1 MRLKVALTSKK
12 IVVIYNDGFETCQSP
27 NYNIIKD
34 QQYWRLSMGQTI
46 VEKIFSRKCG
56 KDIRAGEVVMA
67 PIDGAMIHDI
77 TGPLAIQKFYEM
89 GGLKVFDPER
99 VIMLFDHQI
108 PADSIPAAE
117 NHVYMRKFAA
127 EQQIHNYDI
136 NEGVCHQV
144 VVEKGRAAPGE
155 IVIGADSH
163 TCMYGAVGAFAT
175 GIGSTDMG
183 FALKFGS
190 LYFKVPE
197 TIKAE
202 VSGKFPDRVGAK
214 DLILAIAADIGA
226 DGATYQAIEFT
237 GKTIAKLDMA
247 GRMTCCNMAIEMG
260 AKAGIVA
267 PDKVT
272 WKYMNGR
279 RKMKS
284 FTLESDTN
292 ATFAQE
298 RAYNVS
304 DLEPQVAVPHNVDTG
319 VPVSEVAGTHID
331 QVFIGSC
338 TNGRFRDLQDAAE
351 VLGKKKFDPQVRV
364 IIIPAS
370 RDEYLKT
377 LRAGLIEKFVRAGA
391 LVEAPCCGPC
401 MGGAF
406 GLLAPGEVS
415 LSTSNR
421 NFKGRQGS
429 TEGKVY
435 LCSPATAAASAIT
448 GVITDP
454 REV

>member
-1 MRLKVALTSKK
+1 
-12 IVVIYNDGFETCQSP
+12 
-27 NYNIIKD
+27 
-34 QQYWRLSMGQTI
+34 MGATI
-46 VEKIFSRKCG
+46 VEKIFSGNCG
-56 KDIRAGEVVMA
+56 KEIRAGEVVMA
-67 PIDGAMIHDI
+67 PLDGAMIHDI

-89 GGLKVFDPER
+89 GGSRVFDPER
-99 VIMLFDHQI
+99 IIMLFDHQI
-108 PADSIPAAE
+108 PADSIEAAQ
-117 NHVYMRKFAA
+117 NHVYMRTFAA

-144 VVEKGRAAPGE
+144 VLEKGRAAPGE
-155 IVIGADSH
+155 IVVGADSH

-183 FALKFGS
+183 FALKFGA

-197 TIKAE
+197 TIRAE
-202 VSGKFPDRVGAK
+202 VSGRFPNRVGAK

-226 DGATYQAIEFT
+226 DGATYKAIEFT
-237 GKTIAKLDMA
+237 GRTISKMGIP

-267 PDKVT
+267 PDTIT
-272 WKYMNGR
+272 WEYMKCR
-279 RKMKS
+279 RKMKP
-284 FTLESDTN
+284 FVVRSDRD
-292 ATFAQE
+292 ADFAE
-298 RAYNVS
+298 RRLYDVS
-304 DLEPQVAVPHNVDTG
+304 DLEPQVAIPHNVDTA
-319 VPVSEVAGTHID
+319 VPVSKVAGTHVD
-331 QVFIGSC
+331 QVFLGSC
-338 TNGRFRDLQDAAE
+338 TNGRFEDLKEAAL
-351 VLGKKKFDPQVRV
+351 VLGKKKFNPEVRV
-364 IIIPAS
+364 IVIPAS

-377 LRAGLIEKFVRAGA
+377 LRAGLVERFVKAGA

-401 MGGAF
+401 MGGSF

-421 NFKGRQGS
+421 NFRGRQGS
-429 TEGKVY
+429 TDAKVY

-454 REV
+454 REVR

>member
-1 MRLKVALTSKK
+1 
-12 IVVIYNDGFETCQSP
+12 
-27 NYNIIKD
+27 
-34 QQYWRLSMGQTI
+34 MGQTI
-46 VEKIFSRKCG
+46 VEKIFSKKCG
-56 KDIRAGEVVMA
+56 RDIRAGEVVMT
-67 PIDGAMIHDI
+67 PVDGAMIHDI

-89 GGLKVFDPER
+89 GGENVFDPER
-99 VIMLFDHQI
+99 IIILFDHQV
-108 PADSIPAAE
+108 PADSIEAAQ
-117 NHVYMRKFAA
+117 NQAYMRKFAA

-144 VVEKGRAAPGE
+144 VLEKGRAAPGE
-155 IVIGADSH
+155 IVVGADSH

-183 FALKFGS
+183 FVLKFGA
-190 LYFKVPE
+190 LYFKVPA
-197 TIKAE
+197 TIRTE
-202 VSGKFPDRVGAK
+202 VTGKFPDRVGAK

-226 DGATYQAIEFT
+226 DGATYQAIEFC
-237 GKTIAKLDMA
+237 GKTITQMSMP

-260 AKAGIVA
+260 AKAGIIA
-267 PDKVT
+267 PDKIT
-272 WKYMNGR
+272 WDYLKKR
-279 RKMKS
+279 RKMS
-284 FTLESDTN
+284 RFSLESDDD
-292 ATFAQE
+292 ATFAG
-298 RAYNVS
+298 RRTYDVS
-304 DLEPQVAVPHNVDTG
+304 RLEPQVAVPHNVDQG
-319 VPVSEVAGTHID
+319 VPVGKVAGTHVD

-338 TNGRFRDLQDAAE
+338 TNGRYEDLAEAAE
-351 VLGKKKFDPQVRV
+351 VLGKKSFAAGVRV

-370 RDEYLKT
+370 RDEYLKA
-377 LRAGLIEKFVRAGA
+377 LNAGLIEQFVKAGA

-406 GLLAPGEVS
+406 GLIAPGEVS

-435 LCSPATAAASAIT
+435 LCSPATAAASAMT
-448 GVITDP
+448 GEITDP

>member
-1 MRLKVALTSKK
+1 
-12 IVVIYNDGFETCQSP
+12 
-27 NYNIIKD
+27 
-34 QQYWRLSMGQTI
+34 MGATI
-46 VEKIFSRKCG
+46 VEKIFSRKCS
-56 KDIRAGEVVMA
+56 KDVRAGEVVMA

-89 GGLKVFDPER
+89 GGTKVFDPRR

-108 PADSIPAAE
+108 PADSINAAN
-117 NHVYMRKFAA
+117 NHVYMRAFAK
-127 EQQIHNYDI
+127 EQGIHNYDI

-144 VVEKGRAAPGE
+144 VLEKGRTAPGE
-155 IVIGADSH
+155 IVVGADSH
-163 TCMYGAVGAFAT
+163 TCMYGAAGAFAT

-183 FALKFGS
+183 FVLKFGA

-197 TIKAE
+197 TIRAE
-202 VSGKFPDRVGAK
+202 VSGKFAKRVGPK

-226 DGATYQAIEFT
+226 DGATYQAIEFC
-237 GKTIAKLDMA
+237 GKTIQKMDMP

-267 PDKVT
+267 PDKIT
-272 WKYMNGR
+272 WEYMKDR
-279 RKMKS
+279 RKMKP
-284 FTLESDTN
+284 FALESDDD
-292 ATFAQE
+292 ATFVQKKT
-298 RAYNVS
+298 YNVS

-319 VPVSEVAGTHID
+319 VPVSKVAGTHID

-338 TNGRFRDLQDAAE
+338 TNGRFEDLKEAAD
-351 VLGKKKFDPQVRV
+351 VLGKKKFSPKIRV
-364 IIIPAS
+364 LVIPAS

-377 LRAGLIEKFVRAGA
+377 LKAGLIEKFVKAGA

-401 MGGAF
+401 MGGSF

-429 TEGKVY
+429 TDAKVY
-435 LCSPATAAASAIT
+435 LCSPATAAASAIM
-448 GVITDP
+448 GEITDP

>member
-1 MRLKVALTSKK
+1 
-12 IVVIYNDGFETCQSP
+12 
-27 NYNIIKD
+27 
-34 QQYWRLSMGQTI
+34 MGATI

-56 KDIRAGEVVMA
+56 RDIRAGEVVMA
-67 PIDGAMIHDI
+67 PVDGAMIHDI
-77 TGPLAIQKFYEM
+77 TGPLAIRKFYEM
-89 GGLKVFDPER
+89 GGSKVFNPER
-99 VIMLFDHQI
+99 VIMLFDHQV

-117 NHVYMRKFAA
+117 HHVFMRKFAA

-155 IVIGADSH
+155 IVVGADSH

-183 FALKFGS
+183 FVLKFGA
-190 LYFKVPE
+190 LYFRIPE
-197 TIKAE
+197 TIRAE
-202 VSGKFPDRVGAK
+202 VSGKFQKRVGAK
-214 DLILAIAADIGA
+214 DLILSIASDIGA
-226 DGATYQAIEFT
+226 DGATYKAIEFT
-237 GKTIAKLDMA
+237 GKTISKLGMA

-267 PDKVT
+267 PDKIT
-272 WKYMNGR
+272 WEYIKKKGS
-279 RKMKS
+279 MKPFS
-284 FTLESDTN
+284 LESD
-292 ATFAQE
+292 ADAVYAGK
-298 RAYNVS
+298 RSYAVS

-319 VPVSEVAGTHID
+319 VPVSKVTGTHVD

-338 TNGRFRDLQDAAE
+338 TNGRFEDFQEAAE
-351 VLGKKKFDPQVRV
+351 VLGKKKFSPKVRV
-364 IIIPAS
+364 ILIPAS

-377 LRAGLIEKFVRAGA
+377 LQAGLIEKFVRAGG

-421 NFKGRQGS
+421 NFRGRQGS
-429 TEGKVY
+429 SEGMVY
-435 LCSPATAAASAIT
+435 LCSPATAAASAMY
-448 GVITDP
+448 GEITDP

>member
-1 MRLKVALTSKK
+1 
-12 IVVIYNDGFETCQSP
+12 
-27 NYNIIKD
+27 
-34 QQYWRLSMGQTI
+34 MGATI

-56 KDIRAGEVVMA
+56 RNIRAGEVVMT
-67 PIDGAMIHDI
+67 PLDGAMIHDI

-89 GGLKVFDPER
+89 GGSTVFDPER

-108 PADSIPAAE
+108 PADSIEAAE

-127 EQQIHNYDI
+127 GQAIHNYDI
-136 NEGVCHQV
+136 HEGVCHQV

-155 IVIGADSH
+155 IIVGADSH
-163 TCMYGAVGAFAT
+163 TCMYGATGAFAT

-183 FALKFGS
+183 FALKFGA
-190 LYFKVPE
+190 LYFKVPDS
-197 TIKAE
+197 IRAE

-226 DGATYQAIEFT
+226 DGATYQAIEFC
-237 GKTIAKLDMA
+237 GKTISKLNMA

-260 AKAGIVA
+260 AKAGIIA

-272 WKYMNGR
+272 WEYMKGR
-279 RKMKS
+279 RTMKP
-284 FTLESDTN
+284 FTLESDKDAEYAGKRSYT
-292 ATFAQE
+292 
-298 RAYNVS
+298 VS
-304 DLEPQVAVPHNVDTG
+304 NLEPQVAVPHNVDTG
-319 VPVSEVAGTHID
+319 VPVSKVAGTHVD

-338 TNGRFRDLQDAAE
+338 TNGRFEDLQEAAE
-351 VLGKKKFDPQVRV
+351 VLGKKKFNSDIRV

-377 LRAGLIEKFVRAGA
+377 LKAGLIEKFVKAGA
-391 LVEAPCCGPC
+391 IVEAPCCGPC

-406 GLLAPGEVS
+406 GLIAPGEVS

-435 LCSPATAAASAIT
+435 LCSPATAAASAIK
-448 GVITDP
+448 GEITDP